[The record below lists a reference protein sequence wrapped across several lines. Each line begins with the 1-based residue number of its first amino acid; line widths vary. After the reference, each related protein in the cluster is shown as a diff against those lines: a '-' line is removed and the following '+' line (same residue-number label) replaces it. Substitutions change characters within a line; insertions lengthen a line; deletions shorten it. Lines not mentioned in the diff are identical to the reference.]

1 MMPKYRKYLGWGK
14 LMEIINKIISNSHV
28 GGDPIGSG
36 IYVFSSL
43 TNHDCNNNCTF
54 WTEKSKLNLAAFKKI
69 HKGEE
74 ISISYIN
81 ETYKPKEQRQNLLNF
96 RGFQCLC
103 SRCKSEREIVRLCVA
118 DCCQSSMLQSIG
130 EEDYQCLV
138 CYKKFL
144 NYEKISLENEKNVVN
159 IHKLHYLNFEILN

>member
-1 MMPKYRKYLGWGK
+1 
-14 LMEIINKIISNSHV
+14 MEIIKKIISNSHV

-54 WTEKSKLNLAAFKKI
+54 WTEESKLNLAAFKKI

-81 ETYKPKEQRQNLLNF
+81 ETYKPKE
-96 RGFQCLC
+96 
-103 SRCKSEREIVRLCVA
+103 
-118 DCCQSSMLQSIG
+118 
-130 EEDYQCLV
+130 
-138 CYKKFL
+138 
-144 NYEKISLENEKNVVN
+144 
-159 IHKLHYLNFEILN
+159 

>member
-1 MMPKYRKYLGWGK
+1 MNPVVMITNPYEFLVIPGNPFVDSLVKKRTAGLEGGSPYSNEVLDNTKKIIWDYMMPKYRKYLGWGK

-81 ETYKPKEQRQNLLNF
+81 ETYKPK
-96 RGFQCLC
+96 
-103 SRCKSEREIVRLCVA
+103 
-118 DCCQSSMLQSIG
+118 
-130 EEDYQCLV
+130 
-138 CYKKFL
+138 
-144 NYEKISLENEKNVVN
+144 
-159 IHKLHYLNFEILN
+159 